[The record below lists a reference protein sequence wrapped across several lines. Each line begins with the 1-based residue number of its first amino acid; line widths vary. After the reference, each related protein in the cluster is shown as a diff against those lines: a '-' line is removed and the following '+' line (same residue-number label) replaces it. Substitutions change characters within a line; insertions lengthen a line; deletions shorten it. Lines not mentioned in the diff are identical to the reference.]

1 MIRAYN
7 KYKMTYDFVKG
18 ALPVVSNNTFYSV
31 FGNYGWGHYMAKGE
45 IPAGETDNDPYY
57 TAIEK
62 GPDSLVFIAKK
73 EYKDYTSV
81 ELKSTFSDKS
91 YFFSQTSSC
100 TRVFAKMENEQATDS
115 ILIYNIGLNKGDTF
129 NTTLYIRDSNKN
141 WSCKDTTL
149 IVDTV
154 FYKEGRKMVKFNYWQ
169 TFGPYSQYYMFIEG
183 IGPTF
188 GLFPLNQQ
196 CNFSFGCL
204 TSVWF
209 KYYFE
214 KYVSTPQ
221 EETLLKGIEIFP
233 NPANNWLH
241 IKGIYNNSN
250 AKIAIYNYE
259 GKCMTKQD
267 LQPKINISQLT
278 PGIYIISVKTQNTI
292 YNYKFIKQ

>member
-1 MIRAYN
+1 
-7 KYKMTYDFVKG
+7 
-18 ALPVVSNNTFYSV
+18 
-31 FGNYGWGHYMAKGE
+31 
-45 IPAGETDNDPYY
+45 
-57 TAIEK
+57 
-62 GPDSLVFIAKK
+62 
-73 EYKDYTSV
+73 
-81 ELKSTFSDKS
+81 
-91 YFFSQTSSC
+91 
-100 TRVFAKMENEQATDS
+100 
-115 ILIYNIGLNKGDTF
+115 
-129 NTTLYIRDSNKN
+129 
-141 WSCKDTTL
+141 
-149 IVDTV
+149 
-154 FYKEGRKMVKFNYWQ
+154 
-169 TFGPYSQYYMFIEG
+169 
-183 IGPTF
+183 
-188 GLFPLNQQ
+188 
-196 CNFSFGCL
+196 L